1 MIELVS
7 TPKMLKVRNAMGYP
21 YEHPAEKTKSFFKR
35 HNIKLSK
42 YWTDD
47 HDSHTWRLEFATDK
61 DEFLFRLTYSHLL

>member
-1 MIELVS
+1 MIEIVS

-21 YEHPAEKTKSFFKR
+21 HEHPAEKTKSFFKR